1 MIFEDF
7 WVLENTHK
15 ISTHIHSFKEY
26 LEADIKSDEEFYAGV
41 FSIFMARSTLII
53 DEKRRK

>member
-1 MIFEDF
+1 M
-7 WVLENTHK
+7 LENTHK